1 MFKKIV
7 FTEYVNVFRF
17 GRRIPYC
24 TYMLMVGVCSFIIL
38 GLPSEY
44 SIAIRVLAIIGRS
57 VVSSEFG
64 NIYLITSELY
74 PTVVRYAIIV
84 IIESKTLGA

>member
-24 TYMLMVGVCSFIIL
+24 TYMLLVGVCSFIIL
-38 GLPSEY
+38 GLPNEST
-44 SIAIRVLAIIGRS
+44 AITVLAIIGRS